1 MSSISAPP
9 WRNGKMPASPDLT
22 LWGVGTSRTFRP
34 HWAMY
39 ELGLPYKMKPI
50 GPRTGDQD
58 HRIHATES
66 TSKGP
71 PAAGRRLLHRRKC
84 RDRRVPLANVFDAR
98 TLADSGSAARI
109 CRLARVV
116 LLRRRRAGF
125 HKPLRD
131 ASPPGRRARP
141 NLWDCARGGRKSW
154 RIFSRAV
161 APRRGR
167 PLGWPAVPDGRQIY
181 ERRHPA
187 HDLPGLGDRL
197 RRRDLR

>member
-9 WRNGKMPASPDLT
+9 WRIGKMRASPDLT

-50 GPRTGDQD
+50 EPRTGETKT
-58 HRIHATES
+58 AEY
-66 TSKGP
+66 
-71 PAAGRRLLHRRKC
+71 ARLNPRQK
-84 RDRRVPLANVFDAR
+84 VPLLQDGDFCI
-98 TLADSGSAARI
+98 GESAAIVAYLSQTYSTPDRSLI
-109 CRLARVV
+109 PEAPREYAVWLEWCFLVV
-116 LLRRRRAGF
+116 AQLDSTNLYV
-125 HKPLRD
+125 
-131 ASPPGRRARP
+131 GRRARP

-161 APRRGR
+161 APRRR
-167 PLGWPAVPDGRQIY
+167 RALGWPAVPDRRQIY

-197 RRRDLR
+197 RRRNLR